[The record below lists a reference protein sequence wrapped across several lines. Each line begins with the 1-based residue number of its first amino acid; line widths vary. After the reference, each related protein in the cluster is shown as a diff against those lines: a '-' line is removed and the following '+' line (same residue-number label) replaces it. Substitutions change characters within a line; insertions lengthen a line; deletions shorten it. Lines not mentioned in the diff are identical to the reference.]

1 MHFDTLSG
9 LQDSPF
15 IDLPYQ
21 LPGWLCWFIMA
32 GLLVWGSWKLKQRSN
47 PLQGRWLWIFILL
60 LAITPLT
67 TFLLSRP
74 LPTGGVLPLPNLPV
88 ESTQPEVL
96 ILFALP
102 WVVAGGI
109 LGTLPAVLIGLAS
122 GFLLAFFGTHN
133 LFTPVEVGGVSL
145 LFSAVVRQNFRTL
158 FFKLLRHPLGAAV
171 FLALA
176 TVPFYLFSAFFMVPG
191 ILAERLD
198 FAFTQNWMK
207 ILSRAI
213 ELIIAGGLAEA
224 LYLIPNPLWKK
235 PQELIPS
242 PAEASLKTRFLTI
255 TLPMI
260 FILVLVLTLGD
271 WVVAGQAARKMLEDR
286 LTSSGRIAAESLPY
300 FLETGQ
306 SLILDLARP
315 DLASLP
321 YSEMMSR
328 LESSIHAVPYFKQ
341 LFLLGRDKQL
351 LAGYPMPDFSLTQP
365 LETEERMALDF
376 ALKGVLVQTYTVL
389 PSASVE
395 SAQVSFIASLVD
407 DVGNVHGVILGRTDL
422 NSNPFT
428 QPALEALQVI
438 SRDGGEGYILDENQ
452 NILYRTKESSALIQ
466 ADRYVSRIPEQAE
479 FFEDVSATGT
489 RQFIYYQPVVGRRWS
504 VVVSIPARVAQE
516 MALNIAIPLL
526 VILLVFAAIAY
537 ALIQLGLN
545 SLTRNLHRL
554 EGSAS
559 LISSGHLSTPIAVK
573 GVDEIGRLGESFDHM
588 RESLR
593 ARLEELDKLLK
604 ISQGVAANLDVSAAI
619 RPILEAALG
628 EAAVSARA
636 VLIQAVRGDVQGDGY
651 IAYGA
656 GPSADQF
663 SHLDAQIFELM
674 RTQPVIAISN
684 TYRVRRII
692 TAPNQPRPSALIA
705 LALYHENTY
714 YGTLWVG
721 YDRPK
726 NFAADEVRFLSTIAS
741 ETAMA
746 AANSRLYAS
755 AEIGRRRMEA
765 VLSSTPEPVLVFD
778 DNDRLLLLNPAALQ
792 VQGLISSALP
802 GARIQD
808 ILSNAD
814 LINLLTSPL
823 EERITTREISMS
835 NGRVY
840 HALAA
845 PVLGEDR
852 QVGKVCIL
860 RDITH
865 YKELDTI
872 KSDFVATVSHD
883 LRSPITLISG
893 YTSMLNLVGVL
904 NEQQKNYVNKIIA
917 GLESMRRLV
926 NNLLDLGRIEAGIG
940 LRLEETQPEVIVSN
954 VISQLQA
961 NANQRSIQMIFEP
974 RPEGQRTSIMA
985 DTALLQ
991 QALVNIVDNAIK
1003 FTKVNGQVRIKILQN
1018 GDRVVFEVHDTG
1030 VGIAPLD
1037 LPRVFEK
1044 FYRSGRREGL
1054 EQRGTGL
1061 GLAIVK
1067 SITERHHGRVWAK
1080 SQLGK
1085 GSTFYLEIPV
1095 VFEERVGT
1103 G

>member
-1 MHFDTLSG
+1 MQFTLLTG

-15 IDLPYQ
+15 VDLPYQ
-21 LPGWLCWFIMA
+21 LPGWLGWLIMA
-32 GLLVWGSWKLKQRSN
+32 GLLGWGTWKSKQSSV
-47 PLQGRWLWIFILL
+47 PLRGRWLWTFIIL

-67 TFLLSRP
+67 TLFLSLP
-74 LPTGGVLPLPNLPV
+74 MPTGGVLPLPNLPV
-88 ESTQPEVL
+88 EATQPEVL

-102 WVVAGGI
+102 WVIAGGI
-109 LGTLPAVLIGLAS
+109 LGPWPAVLVGLAS

-133 LFTPVEVGGVSL
+133 LFTLVEIGGLAL
-145 LFSAVVRQNFRTL
+145 LFSAAVRQNYRTL
-158 FFKLLRHPLGAAV
+158 FYKLLRHPIGAAI

-176 TVPFYLFSAFFMVPG
+176 TVPIYLFSAFFMIPG
-191 ILAERLD
+191 SLAERLD
-198 FAFTQNWMK
+198 FTLTQNWMK
-207 ILSRAI
+207 ILTRAI
-213 ELIIAGGLAEA
+213 ELVIAGGLTEA
-224 LYLIPNPLWKK
+224 FYLISNPLWKK
-235 PQELIPS
+235 PLELVPS
-242 PAEASLKTRFLTI
+242 PAEASLKTRFLSI

-260 FILVLVLTLGD
+260 LSLVLVLTIGD

-286 LTSSGRIAAESLPY
+286 LTSSARIAGESLPY

-315 DLASLP
+315 ELASLS
-321 YSEMMSR
+321 YTEMMSR
-328 LESSIHAVPYFKQ
+328 LESSVHAVPYFKQ

-365 LETEERMALDF
+365 MENEERMALDF
-376 ALKGVLVQTYTVL
+376 ALKGVLIQTYTVL
-389 PSASVE
+389 PSTASE
-395 SAQVSFIASLVD
+395 SAQVSFIAALVD
-407 DVGNVHGVILGRTDL
+407 DAGGVNGAILGRTDL

-428 QPALEALQVI
+428 QPALEALEVI

-452 NILYRTKESSALIQ
+452 NILYRTQESSALIQ
-466 ADRYVSRIPEQAE
+466 AEKYVSRIPEEAE
-479 FFEDVSATGT
+479 FFEDISPTGT
-489 RQFIYYQPVVGRRWS
+489 RQFIFYQPVVGRRWS
-504 VVVSIPARVAQE
+504 VVVSMPARVAQE

-526 VILLVFAAIAY
+526 IILLVFAGLAY
-537 ALIQLGLN
+537 ALIQFGMN

-554 EGSAS
+554 ETSAS
-559 LISSGHLSTPIAVK
+559 LISSGHLSTPIAVR

-604 ISQGVAANLDVSAAI
+604 ISQGVAANLDVGAAI
-619 RPILEAALG
+619 LPILEAALG
-628 EAAVSARA
+628 EDAVSARA

-651 IAYGA
+651 IAFGA
-656 GPSADQF
+656 GPAADQF

-684 TYRVRRII
+684 TYRVRRIV

-721 YDRPK
+721 YERPK

-741 ETAMA
+741 ETAMS

-792 VQGLISSALP
+792 VQGLVNSALP
-802 GARIQD
+802 GSRIQD

-814 LINLLTSPL
+814 LVNLLSGPL

-840 HALAA
+840 HALVA

-893 YTSMLNLVGVL
+893 YTSMLNMVGQL

-917 GLESMRRLV
+917 GLESMRRLI

-954 VISQLQA
+954 VMHQLQA
-961 NANQRSIQMIFEP
+961 NANQRSIQMTFEP
-974 RPEGQRTSIMA
+974 RPEGQRTNIMA
-985 DTALLQ
+985 DAALLQ

-1003 FTKVNGQVRIKILQN
+1003 FTKVNGQVLIRIVQN

-1030 VGIAPLD
+1030 IGIAPLD

-1044 FYRSGRREGL
+1044 FYRSGRRDGQ

-1061 GLAIVK
+1061 GLAIVR
-1067 SITERHHGRVWAK
+1067 SITERHRGRVWAK

-1095 VFEERVGT
+1095 RFEEGVGVH
-1103 G
+1103 